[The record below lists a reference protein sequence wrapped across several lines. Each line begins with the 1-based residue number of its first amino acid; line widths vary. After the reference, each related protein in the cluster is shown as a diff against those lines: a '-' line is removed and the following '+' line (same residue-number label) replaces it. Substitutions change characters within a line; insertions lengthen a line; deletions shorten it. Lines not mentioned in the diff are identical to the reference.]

1 MKITAVETTP
11 VRVRRLRA
19 YGTVTRT
26 ALGSADI
33 SEHGVVQVHTDE
45 GLTGLGEL
53 SSVFARRGPLLC
65 RDVDERLGPVLV
77 GRDPLAITGA
87 LRTARRGARR
97 GAIGRGRAGGD
108 RHRSAGERGSARSR
122 ARGPYGAHP
131 LPLVGCRSDRHR
143 RKRRSS
149 PAQPRSPR
157 MRSSTPPRSETP

>member
-26 ALGSADI
+26 ALGPADI
-33 SEHGVVQVHTDE
+33 SEHGIVQVHTDE

-77 GRDPLAITGA
+77 GRDPLAITSA
-87 LRTARRGARR
+87 LRAMETALPDGQL
-97 GAIGRGRAGGD
+97 AIAGV
-108 RHRSAGERGSARSR
+108 EM
-122 ARGPYGAHP
+122 ARGEPAARHSRLRRLGGRRIPVQHELRP
-131 LPLVGCRSDRHR
+131 LPVR
-143 RKRRSS
+143 RI
-149 PAQPRSPR
+149 
-157 MRSSTPPRSETP
+157 PPRV